1 MPGGVPT
8 VDRLWRIIFLRSF
21 FLVPGRGLGCV
32 VSMRPRRLPQVP
44 ELTARIARAAF
55 PKGTLAIRMRDELG
69 ELYGDAEFASAFGM
83 RGRSGISPGQLAM
96 VTVLQF
102 TEDLTDRQAAEA
114 VRGRIDWKY
123 CLGLA
128 LDDPGFDFSVLSE
141 FRTRLVEHGLE
152 ELALDALLVRLGELG
167 LVTAGGKQR
176 TDSTHVISAIRDLNR
191 LELAGESV
199 RACVEALAVAAPGWL
214 TQVID
219 VPGWNQRYGRRVDS
233 WRLSTSQT
241 KRTEL
246 ASAYGTDAVALLRA
260 IEHPSAPCWLPEL
273 PAVEVLRVVLVGELH
288 HHHRRGRD
296 GGGHTAGGGHRWSPA
311 RGECG

>member
-1 MPGGVPT
+1 M
-8 VDRLWRIIFLRSF
+8 IFLRSF

-44 ELTARIARAAF
+44 ELTARMARAAF

-69 ELYGDAEFASAFGM
+69 ELYGDAEFVSAFGV

-128 LDDPGFDFSVLSE
+128 LDDSGFDFSVLSE

-152 ELALDALLVRLGELG
+152 ELVLDALLVRLGELG

-191 LELAGESV
+191 GGAGRGVGTGVCGGAGGRGPRLAHPGHRRARLEP
-199 RACVEALAVAAPGWL
+199 ALRAPGRFLAAAHL
-214 TQVID
+214 TDQAH
-219 VPGWNQRYGRRVDS
+219 GAGQCLW
-233 WRLSTSQT
+233 
-241 KRTEL
+241 
-246 ASAYGTDAVALLRA
+246 
-260 IEHPSAPCWLPEL
+260 
-273 PAVEVLRVVLVGELH
+273 
-288 HHHRRGRD
+288 HRRG
-296 GGGHTAGGGHRWSPA
+296 GIAA
-311 RGECG
+311 RH